1 MNVSSTTFTIPTGN
15 MVLCNEIVMDIPAE
29 YVSNTKAQEE
39 AQARRELQEKLRAAA
54 NQNYLRIRRKR

>member
-15 MVLCNEIVMDIPAE
+15 MVLCSEMVMDIPTE
-29 YVSNTKAQEE
+29 YFSNTKAQEE
-39 AQARRELQEKLRAAA
+39 AQARKELQEKLRAAA